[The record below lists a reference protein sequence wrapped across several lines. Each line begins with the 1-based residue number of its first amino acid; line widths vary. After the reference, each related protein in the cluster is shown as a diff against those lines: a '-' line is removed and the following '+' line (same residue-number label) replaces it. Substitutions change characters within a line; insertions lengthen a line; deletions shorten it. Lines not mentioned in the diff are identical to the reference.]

1 MIVEVTHMR
10 MMEVSHMKL
19 MEGYRMNCWEQSNWP
34 MTRWVLSSLEQDHWE
49 QSRLDLVQVP
59 YMCWMFRWAWHKMRK
74 ESSMNSVVDS
84 RFLRVLLVLL
94 QEK

>member
-74 ESSMNSVVDS
+74 ELSMNSVVGS